1 MKFTHLFVAGL
12 SAAALLFQACTTSA
26 SDEEILSPYMD
37 EDAFSRLPKAQ
48 QELIFTNFFLQAMYV
63 NAETE
68 VKDVNK
74 YLDEGAKNGFTE
86 DDYEFPDVSYM
97 YSTLSDNFTNYFSP
111 YIAERIL
118 KQLIY
123 SEAGAGIG
131 ADFQEIIE
139 TNCTTDGLCTNSGT
153 LVFKHVYKNGPADK
167 AGVLKGDTLLMIDG
181 REPRNEQ
188 HFRRLEA
195 VFDAGETIPFAIK
208 RGEDTL
214 NISITFDQ
222 YFSPTV
228 FVDMVDSIPVI
239 TVSEFTDTT
248 VLVTGTYGEFL
259 DALEETAGA
268 KSTIIDLRGNPG
280 GTVEHCV
287 NMAAEMLPKNDT
299 IITIISHTLDSITE
313 VPYIDTTTFITEE
326 DGIGAER
333 YYVILAD
340 SNSASCAELMLAG
353 VVSNTKSPVVGQI
366 TYGKAIGQSYLETI
380 AGGVT
385 GITSMR
391 LLDKNWATYQKYG
404 IVPDFEEGDADKA
417 MQKAVELAKEGT
429 AQRTQGYGTVD
440 KGHFTLAKKRGN
452 KELDRGLFRIIRNPR
467 ELYKK

>member
-1 MKFTHLFVAGL
+1 MKFTHLFIAGL

-195 VFDAGETIPFAIK
+195 VFDAGETVPFAIK

-214 NISITFDQ
+214 AVMITFDE
-222 YFSPTV
+222 YFTPTV
-228 FVDMVDSIPVI
+228 FVDTVESIPVI
-239 TVSEFTDTT
+239 TVTEFTDTT
-248 VLVTGTYGEFL
+248 TLVTGTYGEFVA
-259 DALEETAGA
+259 ALEETAGA
-268 KSTIIDLRGNPG
+268 TSTIIDLRGNPG

-287 NMAAEMLPKNDT
+287 NMASELLSKNDT
-299 IITIISHTLDSITE
+299 IITIISHTIDTLTE
-313 VPYIDTTTFITEE
+313 EPYIDTTTYIAEE
-326 DGIGAER
+326 DGIGVGR
-333 YYVILAD
+333 YYVLLAD

-366 TYGKAIGQSYLETI
+366 TYGKAIGQSYLPTI
-380 AGGVT
+380 AGGLT

-391 LLDKNWATYQKYG
+391 LLDKNGQTYQKYG
-404 IVPDFEEGDADKA
+404 IVPDFEEGDSTRALQIA
-417 MQKAVELAKEGT
+417 ATLAKDGT
-429 AQRTQGYGTVD
+429 VKRTQGYGTVD
-440 KGHFTLAKKRGN
+440 KGHFTLAKRQGK
-452 KELDRGLFRIIRNPR
+452 KELDRGLFKIVRNP
-467 ELYKK
+467 KKKLQ

>member
-1 MKFTHLFVAGL
+1 MKFTHLFIAGL

-37 EDAFSRLPKAQ
+37 EDSFNRLPKAQ
-48 QELIFTNFFLQAMYV
+48 QELLFTNFFLQAMYV

-86 DDYEFPDVSYM
+86 GDYEFPDVSYM

-118 KQLIY
+118 KQLVY
-123 SEAGAGIG
+123 SEATAGIG

-167 AGVLKGDTLLMIDG
+167 AGVLKGDTLLTIDG
-181 REPRNEQ
+181 TGPRNEQ

-195 VFDAGETIPFAIK
+195 VFDAGETVPFAIK

-239 TVSEFTDTT
+239 TVTEFTDTT

-313 VPYIDTTTFITEE
+313 EPYIDTTTFITEE

-340 SNSASCAELMLAG
+340 SNSASCAELMVAG
-353 VVSNTKSPVVGQI
+353 VVSNTKSPVVGQT

-380 AGGVT
+380 AGGLT

-391 LLDKNWATYQKYG
+391 LLDKNWGTYQKYG
-404 IVPDFEEGDADKA
+404 IVPDFEEGDSTRALQIA
-417 MQKAVELAKEGT
+417 ATLAKEMQAT
-429 AQRTQGYGTVD
+429 RTQGYGTVD

-452 KELDRGLFRIIRNPR
+452 KELDRGLFRIIRR
-467 ELYKK
+467 

>member
-1 MKFTHLFVAGL
+1 MKFTHLFIAGL

-37 EDAFSRLPKAQ
+37 EDSFNRLPKAQ
-48 QELIFTNFFLQAMYV
+48 QELLFTNFFLQAMYV

-74 YLDEGAKNGFTE
+74 YLDEGTKNGFTE

-118 KQLIY
+118 KQLVY
-123 SEAGAGIG
+123 SEATAGIG

-167 AGVLKGDTLLMIDG
+167 AGVLKGDTLLTIDG
-181 REPRNEQ
+181 TGPRNEQ

-195 VFDAGETIPFAIK
+195 VFDAGETVPFAIK

-239 TVSEFTDTT
+239 TVTEFTDTT

-299 IITIISHTLDSITE
+299 IITIISHTIDTLTE
-313 VPYIDTTTFITEE
+313 EPYIDTTTFITEE

-340 SNSASCAELMLAG
+340 SNSASCAELMVAG
-353 VVSNTKSPVVGQI
+353 VVSNTKSPVVGQT

-380 AGGVT
+380 AGGLT

-391 LLDKNWATYQKYG
+391 LLDKNGQTYQKYG
-404 IVPDFEEGDADKA
+404 IVPDFEEGDSTRALQIA
-417 MQKAVELAKEGT
+417 ATLAKEMQAT
-429 AQRTQGYGTVD
+429 RTQGYGTVD

-452 KELDRGLFRIIRNPR
+452 KELDRGLFRIIRR
-467 ELYKK
+467 

>member
-1 MKFTHLFVAGL
+1 MKFTHLFIAGL

-37 EDAFSRLPKAQ
+37 EDSFSRLPKAQ

-118 KQLIY
+118 KQLVY
-123 SEAGAGIG
+123 SEATAGIG

-167 AGVLKGDTLLMIDG
+167 AGVLKGDTLLTIDG
-181 REPRNEQ
+181 TGPRNEQ

-195 VFDAGETIPFAIK
+195 VFDAGETVPFAIK

-239 TVSEFTDTT
+239 TVTEFTDTT

-299 IITIISHTLDSITE
+299 IITIISHTIDSLTE
-313 VPYIDTTTFITEE
+313 EPYIDTTTFITEE

-340 SNSASCAELMLAG
+340 SNSASCAELMVAG

-380 AGGVT
+380 AGGLT

-391 LLDKNWATYQKYG
+391 LLDKNGQTYQKYG
-404 IVPDFEEGDADKA
+404 IVPDFEEGDSNKA

-452 KELDRGLFRIIRNPR
+452 KELDRGLFRIIRR
-467 ELYKK
+467 

>member
-1 MKFTHLFVAGL
+1 MKFTHLFIAGL

-37 EDAFSRLPKAQ
+37 EESFSRLPKAQ
-48 QELIFTNFFLQAMYV
+48 QELLFTNFFLQAMYV

-118 KQLIY
+118 KQLVY
-123 SEAGAGIG
+123 SEATAGIG

-167 AGVLKGDTLLMIDG
+167 AGVLKGDTLLTIDG
-181 REPRNEQ
+181 TGPRNEQ

-195 VFDAGETIPFAIK
+195 VFDAGETVPFAIK

-299 IITIISHTLDSITE
+299 IITIISHTIDSLTE
-313 VPYIDTTTFITEE
+313 EPYIDTTTYITEE

-340 SNSASCAELMLAG
+340 SNSASCAELMTAG
-353 VVSNTKSPVVGQI
+353 VVSNTKSPVVGQT

-380 AGGVT
+380 AGGLT

-391 LLDKNWATYQKYG
+391 LLDKNWGTYQKYG
-404 IVPDFEEGDADKA
+404 IVPDFEEGDSNKA

-429 AQRTQGYGTVD
+429 AQRTQGYVTVD
-440 KGHFTLAKKRGN
+440 KGHFTLAKKHGN
-452 KELDRGLFRIIRNPR
+452 KELDRGLFRIIRR
-467 ELYKK
+467 

>member
-1 MKFTHLFVAGL
+1 MKFTHLFIAGL

-37 EDAFSRLPKAQ
+37 EESFSRLPKAQ
-48 QELIFTNFFLQAMYV
+48 QELLFTNFFLQAMYV

-118 KQLIY
+118 KQLVY
-123 SEAGAGIG
+123 SEATAGIG

-167 AGVLKGDTLLMIDG
+167 AGVLKGDTLLTIDG
-181 REPRNEQ
+181 TGPRNEQ

-195 VFDAGETIPFAIK
+195 VFDAGETVPFAIK

-239 TVSEFTDTT
+239 TVTEFTDTT

-287 NMAAEMLPKNDT
+287 NMAAEMLPKYR
-299 IITIISHTLDSITE
+299 SRALLRDS
-313 VPYIDTTTFITEE
+313 
-326 DGIGAER
+326 R
-333 YYVILAD
+333 R
-340 SNSASCAELMLAG
+340 
-353 VVSNTKSPVVGQI
+353 Q
-366 TYGKAIGQSYLETI
+366 Q
-380 AGGVT
+380 
-385 GITSMR
+385 
-391 LLDKNWATYQKYG
+391 
-404 IVPDFEEGDADKA
+404 
-417 MQKAVELAKEGT
+417 
-429 AQRTQGYGTVD
+429 
-440 KGHFTLAKKRGN
+440 
-452 KELDRGLFRIIRNPR
+452 
-467 ELYKK
+467 

>member
-1 MKFTHLFVAGL
+1 MKFTHLFIAGL

-195 VFDAGETIPFAIK
+195 VFDAGETVPFAIK

-239 TVSEFTDTT
+239 TVTEFTDTT
-248 VLVTGTYGEFL
+248 TLVTGTYGEFVA
-259 DALEETAGA
+259 ALEETAGA
-268 KSTIIDLRGNPG
+268 TSTIIDLRGNPG

-287 NMAAEMLPKNDT
+287 NMASELLSKNDT
-299 IITIISHTLDSITE
+299 IITIISHTIDTLTE
-313 VPYIDTTTFITEE
+313 EPYIDTTTYIAEE
-326 DGIGAER
+326 DGIGVGR
-333 YYVILAD
+333 YYVLLAD

-366 TYGKAIGQSYLETI
+366 TYGKAIGQSYLPTI
-380 AGGVT
+380 AGGLT

-391 LLDKNWATYQKYG
+391 LLDKNGQTYQKYG
-404 IVPDFEEGDADKA
+404 IVPDFEEGDSTRALQIA
-417 MQKAVELAKEGT
+417 ATLAKDGT
-429 AQRTQGYGTVD
+429 VKRTQGYGTVD
-440 KGHFTLAKKRGN
+440 KGHFTLAKRQGK
-452 KELDRGLFRIIRNPR
+452 KELDRGLFKIVRNP
-467 ELYKK
+467 KKKLQ

>member
-1 MKFTHLFVAGL
+1 MKFTHLFIAGL

-37 EDAFSRLPKAQ
+37 EDSFSRLPKAQ

-118 KQLIY
+118 KQLVY
-123 SEAGAGIG
+123 SEASAGIG

-167 AGVLKGDTLLMIDG
+167 AGVLKGDTLLTIDG
-181 REPRNEQ
+181 TGPRNEQ

-195 VFDAGETIPFAIK
+195 VFDAGETVPFAIK

-239 TVSEFTDTT
+239 TVTEFTDTT

-299 IITIISHTLDSITE
+299 IITIISHTIDSLTE
-313 VPYIDTTTFITEE
+313 EPYIDTTTFITEE

-340 SNSASCAELMLAG
+340 SNSASCAELMVAG

-380 AGGVT
+380 AGGLT

-391 LLDKNWATYQKYG
+391 LLDKNGQTYQKYG
-404 IVPDFEEGDADKA
+404 IVPDFEEGDSNKA

-452 KELDRGLFRIIRNPR
+452 KELDRGLFRIIRR
-467 ELYKK
+467 

>member
-1 MKFTHLFVAGL
+1 MKFTHLFIAGL

-118 KQLIY
+118 KQLVY
-123 SEAGAGIG
+123 SEATAGIG

-167 AGVLKGDTLLMIDG
+167 AGVLKGDTLLTIDG
-181 REPRNEQ
+181 TGPRNEQ

-195 VFDAGETIPFAIK
+195 VFDAGETVPFAIK

-239 TVSEFTDTT
+239 TVTEFTDTT

-299 IITIISHTLDSITE
+299 IITIISHTIDSLTE
-313 VPYIDTTTFITEE
+313 EPYIDTTTFITEE

-340 SNSASCAELMLAG
+340 SNSASCAELMVAG
-353 VVSNTKSPVVGQI
+353 VVSNTKSPVVGQT

-380 AGGVT
+380 AGGLT

-391 LLDKNWATYQKYG
+391 LLDKNGQTYQKYG
-404 IVPDFEEGDADKA
+404 IVPDFEEGDSTRALQIA
-417 MQKAVELAKEGT
+417 ATLAKEMQAT
-429 AQRTQGYGTVD
+429 RTQGYGTVD

-452 KELDRGLFRIIRNPR
+452 KELDRGLFRIIRR
-467 ELYKK
+467 

>member
-1 MKFTHLFVAGL
+1 MKYTHLFIAGL

-37 EDAFSRLPKAQ
+37 EESFSRLPKAQ
-48 QELIFTNFFLQAMYV
+48 QELLFTNFFLQAMYV

-118 KQLIY
+118 KQLVY
-123 SEAGAGIG
+123 SEATAGIG

-167 AGVLKGDTLLMIDG
+167 AGVLKGDTLLTIDG
-181 REPRNEQ
+181 TGPRNEQ

-195 VFDAGETIPFAIK
+195 VFDAGETVPFAIK

-239 TVSEFTDTT
+239 TVTEFTDTT

-299 IITIISHTLDSITE
+299 IITIISHTIDSLTE
-313 VPYIDTTTFITEE
+313 EPYIDTTTYITEE

-340 SNSASCAELMLAG
+340 SNSASCAELMTAG
-353 VVSNTKSPVVGQI
+353 VVSNTKSPVVGQT

-380 AGGVT
+380 AGGLT

-391 LLDKNWATYQKYG
+391 LLDKNWGTYQKYG

-440 KGHFTLAKKRGN
+440 KGHFTLAKKHSN
-452 KELDRGLFRIIRNPR
+452 KELDRGLFRIIRR
-467 ELYKK
+467 

>member
-1 MKFTHLFVAGL
+1 MKFTHLFIAGL

-37 EDAFSRLPKAQ
+37 EDSFNRLPKAQ
-48 QELIFTNFFLQAMYV
+48 QELLFTNFFLQAMYV

-118 KQLIY
+118 KQLVY
-123 SEAGAGIG
+123 SEATAGIG

-167 AGVLKGDTLLMIDG
+167 AGVLKGDTLLTIDG
-181 REPRNEQ
+181 TGPRNEQ

-195 VFDAGETIPFAIK
+195 VFDAGETVPFAIK

-239 TVSEFTDTT
+239 TVTEFTDTT

-299 IITIISHTLDSITE
+299 IITIISHTIDTLTE
-313 VPYIDTTTFITEE
+313 EPYIDTTTFITEE

-340 SNSASCAELMLAG
+340 SNSASCAELMVAG
-353 VVSNTKSPVVGQI
+353 VVSNTKSPVVGQT

-380 AGGVT
+380 AGGLT

-391 LLDKNWATYQKYG
+391 LLDKNGQTYQKYG
-404 IVPDFEEGDADKA
+404 IVPDFEEGDSTRALQIA
-417 MQKAVELAKEGT
+417 ATLAKEMQAT
-429 AQRTQGYGTVD
+429 RTQGYGTVD

-452 KELDRGLFRIIRNPR
+452 KELDRGLFRIIRR
-467 ELYKK
+467 

>member
-1 MKFTHLFVAGL
+1 MKFTHLFIAGL

-37 EDAFSRLPKAQ
+37 EDSFSRLPKAQ

-118 KQLIY
+118 KQLVY
-123 SEAGAGIG
+123 SEASAGIG

-167 AGVLKGDTLLMIDG
+167 AGVLKGDTLLTIDG
-181 REPRNEQ
+181 TGPRNEQ

-195 VFDAGETIPFAIK
+195 VFDAGETVPFAIK

-239 TVSEFTDTT
+239 TVTEFTDTT

-299 IITIISHTLDSITE
+299 IITIISHTIDTLTE
-313 VPYIDTTTFITEE
+313 EPYIDTTTFITEE
-326 DGIGAER
+326 DGIGTER

-340 SNSASCAELMLAG
+340 SNSASCAELMVAG
-353 VVSNTKSPVVGQI
+353 VVSNTESPVVGQT

-380 AGGVT
+380 AGGLT

-391 LLDKNWATYQKYG
+391 LLDKNGQTYQKYG
-404 IVPDFEEGDADKA
+404 IVPDFEEGDSTRALQIA
-417 MQKAVELAKEGT
+417 ATLAKEMQAT
-429 AQRTQGYGTVD
+429 RTQGYGTVD

-452 KELDRGLFRIIRNPR
+452 KELDRGLFRIIRR
-467 ELYKK
+467 

>member
-1 MKFTHLFVAGL
+1 MKFTHLFIAGL

-37 EDAFSRLPKAQ
+37 EESFSRLPKAQ
-48 QELIFTNFFLQAMYV
+48 QELLFTNFFLQAMYV

-118 KQLIY
+118 KQLVY
-123 SEAGAGIG
+123 SEATAGIG

-167 AGVLKGDTLLMIDG
+167 AGVLKGDTLLTIDG
-181 REPRNEQ
+181 TGPRNEQ

-195 VFDAGETIPFAIK
+195 VFDAGETVPFAIK

-239 TVSEFTDTT
+239 TVTEFTDTT

-299 IITIISHTLDSITE
+299 IITIISHTIDSLTE
-313 VPYIDTTTFITEE
+313 EPYIDTTTYITEE

-340 SNSASCAELMLAG
+340 SNSASCAELMTAG
-353 VVSNTKSPVVGQI
+353 VVSNTKSPVVGQT

-380 AGGVT
+380 AGGLT

-391 LLDKNWATYQKYG
+391 LLDKNWGTYQKYG
-404 IVPDFEEGDADKA
+404 IVPDFEEGDAGKA

-440 KGHFTLAKKRGN
+440 KGHFTLAKKHSN
-452 KELDRGLFRIIRNPR
+452 KELDRGLFRIIRR
-467 ELYKK
+467 

>member
-1 MKFTHLFVAGL
+1 MKFTHLFIAGL

-37 EDAFSRLPKAQ
+37 EESFSRLPKAQ
-48 QELIFTNFFLQAMYV
+48 QELLFTNFFLQAMYV

-118 KQLIY
+118 KQLVY
-123 SEAGAGIG
+123 SEATAGIG

-167 AGVLKGDTLLMIDG
+167 AGVLKGDTLLTIDG
-181 REPRNEQ
+181 TGPRNEQ

-195 VFDAGETIPFAIK
+195 VFDAGETVPFAIK

-299 IITIISHTLDSITE
+299 IITIISHTIDSLTE
-313 VPYIDTTTFITEE
+313 EPYIDTTTFITEE

-340 SNSASCAELMLAG
+340 SNSASCAELMVAG
-353 VVSNTKSPVVGQI
+353 VVSNTKSPVVGQT

-380 AGGVT
+380 AGGLT

-391 LLDKNWATYQKYG
+391 LLDKNWGTYQKYG

-429 AQRTQGYGTVD
+429 AQRAQGYGTVD

-452 KELDRGLFRIIRNPR
+452 KELDRGLFRIIRR
-467 ELYKK
+467 

>member
-1 MKFTHLFVAGL
+1 MKFTHLFIAGL

-37 EDAFSRLPKAQ
+37 EESFSRLPKAQ
-48 QELIFTNFFLQAMYV
+48 QELLFTNFFLQAMYV

-118 KQLIY
+118 KQLVY
-123 SEAGAGIG
+123 SEATAGIG

-167 AGVLKGDTLLMIDG
+167 AGVLKGDTLLTIDG
-181 REPRNEQ
+181 TGPRNEQ

-195 VFDAGETIPFAIK
+195 VFDAGETVPFAIK

-239 TVSEFTDTT
+239 TVTEFTDTT

-299 IITIISHTLDSITE
+299 IITIISHTIDSLTE
-313 VPYIDTTTFITEE
+313 EPYIDTTTFITEE

-340 SNSASCAELMLAG
+340 SNSASCAELMTAG
-353 VVSNTKSPVVGQI
+353 VVSNTKSPVVGQT

-380 AGGVT
+380 AGGLT

-391 LLDKNWATYQKYG
+391 LLDKNWETYQKYG
-404 IVPDFEEGDADKA
+404 IVPDFEEGDSDKA

>member
-1 MKFTHLFVAGL
+1 MKFTHLFIAGL

-48 QELIFTNFFLQAMYV
+48 QELLFTNFFLQAMYV

-118 KQLIY
+118 KQLVY
-123 SEAGAGIG
+123 SEATAGIG

-167 AGVLKGDTLLMIDG
+167 AGVLKGDTLLTIDG
-181 REPRNEQ
+181 TGPRNEQ

-195 VFDAGETIPFAIK
+195 VFDAGETVPFAIK

-299 IITIISHTLDSITE
+299 IITIISHTIDTLTE
-313 VPYIDTTTFITEE
+313 EPYIDTTTFITEE

-340 SNSASCAELMLAG
+340 SNSASCAELMVAG
-353 VVSNTKSPVVGQI
+353 VVSNTKSPVVGQT

-380 AGGVT
+380 AGGLT

-391 LLDKNWATYQKYG
+391 LLDKNWGTYQKYG
-404 IVPDFEEGDADKA
+404 IVPDFEEGDSNKA

-452 KELDRGLFRIIRNPR
+452 KELDRGLFRIIRR
-467 ELYKK
+467 

>member
-1 MKFTHLFVAGL
+1 MKFKHLFIAGL

-37 EDAFSRLPKAQ
+37 EESFSRLPKAQ
-48 QELIFTNFFLQAMYV
+48 QELLFTNFFLQAMYV

-118 KQLIY
+118 KQLVY
-123 SEAGAGIG
+123 SEATAGIG

-167 AGVLKGDTLLMIDG
+167 AGVLKGDTLLTIDG
-181 REPRNEQ
+181 TGPRNEQ

-195 VFDAGETIPFAIK
+195 VFDAGETVPFAIK

-239 TVSEFTDTT
+239 TVTEFTDTT

-299 IITIISHTLDSITE
+299 IITIISHTIDSLTE
-313 VPYIDTTTFITEE
+313 EPYIDTTTYITEE

-340 SNSASCAELMLAG
+340 SNSASCAELMTAG
-353 VVSNTKSPVVGQI
+353 VVSNTKSPVVGQT

-380 AGGVT
+380 AGGLT

-391 LLDKNWATYQKYG
+391 LLDKNWGTYQKYG
-404 IVPDFEEGDADKA
+404 IVPDFEEGDAGKA

-440 KGHFTLAKKRGN
+440 KGHFTLAKKHSN
-452 KELDRGLFRIIRNPR
+452 KELDRGLFRIIRR
-467 ELYKK
+467 

>member
-1 MKFTHLFVAGL
+1 MKFTHLFIAGL

-37 EDAFSRLPKAQ
+37 EDSFNRLPKAQ

-118 KQLIY
+118 KQLVY
-123 SEAGAGIG
+123 SEATAGIG

-167 AGVLKGDTLLMIDG
+167 AGVLKGDTLLTIDG
-181 REPRNEQ
+181 TGPRNEQ

-195 VFDAGETIPFAIK
+195 VFDAGETVPFAIK

-239 TVSEFTDTT
+239 TVTEFTDTT

-299 IITIISHTLDSITE
+299 IITIISHTIDTLTE
-313 VPYIDTTTFITEE
+313 EPYIDTTTFITEE

-340 SNSASCAELMLAG
+340 SNSASCAELMVAG
-353 VVSNTKSPVVGQI
+353 VVSNTKSPVVGQT

-380 AGGVT
+380 AGGLT

-391 LLDKNWATYQKYG
+391 LLDKNGQTYQKYG
-404 IVPDFEEGDADKA
+404 IVPDFEEGDSTRALQIA
-417 MQKAVELAKEGT
+417 ATLAKEMQAT
-429 AQRTQGYGTVD
+429 RTQGYGTVD

-452 KELDRGLFRIIRNPR
+452 KELDRGLFRIIRR
-467 ELYKK
+467 

>member
-1 MKFTHLFVAGL
+1 MKFTHLFIAGL

-37 EDAFSRLPKAQ
+37 EESFSRLPKDQ
-48 QELIFTNFFLQAMYV
+48 QELLFTNFFLQAMYV

-118 KQLIY
+118 KQLVY
-123 SEAGAGIG
+123 SEATAGIG

-167 AGVLKGDTLLMIDG
+167 AGVLKGDTLLTIDG
-181 REPRNEQ
+181 TGPRNEQ

-195 VFDAGETIPFAIK
+195 VFDAGETVPFAIK

-239 TVSEFTDTT
+239 TVTEFTDTT

-313 VPYIDTTTFITEE
+313 EPYIDTTTFITEE

-340 SNSASCAELMLAG
+340 SNSASCAELMVAG
-353 VVSNTKSPVVGQI
+353 VVSNTKSPVVGQT

-380 AGGVT
+380 AGGLT

-391 LLDKNWATYQKYG
+391 LLDKNWGTYQKYG
-404 IVPDFEEGDADKA
+404 IVPDFEEGDSTRALQIA
-417 MQKAVELAKEGT
+417 ATLAKEMQAT
-429 AQRTQGYGTVD
+429 RTQGYGTVD

-452 KELDRGLFRIIRNPR
+452 KELDRGLFRIIRR
-467 ELYKK
+467 

>member
-1 MKFTHLFVAGL
+1 MKFTHLFIAGL

-118 KQLIY
+118 KQLVY
-123 SEAGAGIG
+123 SEATAGIG
-131 ADFQEIIE
+131 ADFQEIVE

-181 REPRNEQ
+181 TGPRNEQ

-195 VFDAGETIPFAIK
+195 VFDAGETVPFAIK

-239 TVSEFTDTT
+239 TVTEFTDTT

-313 VPYIDTTTFITEE
+313 EPYIDTTTFITEE

-340 SNSASCAELMLAG
+340 SNSASCAELMTAG
-353 VVSNTKSPVVGQI
+353 VVSNTKSPVVGQT

-380 AGGVT
+380 AGGLT

-391 LLDKNWATYQKYG
+391 LLDKNGQTYQKYG
-404 IVPDFEEGDADKA
+404 IVPDFEEGDSTRALQIA
-417 MQKAVELAKEGT
+417 ATLAKEMQAT
-429 AQRTQGYGTVD
+429 RTQGYGTVD

-452 KELDRGLFRIIRNPR
+452 KELDRGLFRIIRR
-467 ELYKK
+467 

>member
-1 MKFTHLFVAGL
+1 MKFTHLFIAGL

-37 EDAFSRLPKAQ
+37 EDSFSRLPKAQ
-48 QELIFTNFFLQAMYV
+48 QELLFTNFFLQAMYV

-118 KQLIY
+118 KQLVY
-123 SEAGAGIG
+123 SEATAGIG

-181 REPRNEQ
+181 TGPRNEQ

-195 VFDAGETIPFAIK
+195 VFDAGETVPFAIK

-239 TVSEFTDTT
+239 TVTEFTDTT

-268 KSTIIDLRGNPG
+268 KSPSIDLRGNPG

-299 IITIISHTLDSITE
+299 IITIISHTIDSLTE
-313 VPYIDTTTFITEE
+313 EPYIDTTTFITEE

-340 SNSASCAELMLAG
+340 SNSASCAELMVAG
-353 VVSNTKSPVVGQI
+353 VVSNTKSPVVGQT
-366 TYGKAIGQSYLETI
+366 TYGKAIGQSYLPTI
-380 AGGVT
+380 AGGLT

-391 LLDKNWATYQKYG
+391 LLDKNWGTYQK
-404 IVPDFEEGDADKA
+404 
-417 MQKAVELAKEGT
+417 
-429 AQRTQGYGTVD
+429 
-440 KGHFTLAKKRGN
+440 
-452 KELDRGLFRIIRNPR
+452 
-467 ELYKK
+467 

>member
-1 MKFTHLFVAGL
+1 MKFTHLFIAGL

-118 KQLIY
+118 KQLVY
-123 SEAGAGIG
+123 SEATAGIG
-131 ADFQEIIE
+131 ADFQEIVE

-167 AGVLKGDTLLMIDG
+167 AGVLKGDTLLTIDG
-181 REPRNEQ
+181 TGPRNEQ

-195 VFDAGETIPFAIK
+195 VFDAGETVPFAIK

-239 TVSEFTDTT
+239 TVTEFTDTT

-299 IITIISHTLDSITE
+299 IITIISHTIDTLTE
-313 VPYIDTTTFITEE
+313 EPYIDTTTFITEE

-340 SNSASCAELMLAG
+340 SNSASCAELMTAG
-353 VVSNTKSPVVGQI
+353 VVSNTKSPVVGQT

-380 AGGVT
+380 AGGLT

-391 LLDKNWATYQKYG
+391 LLDKNGQTYQKYG
-404 IVPDFEEGDADKA
+404 IVPDFEEGDSTRALQIA
-417 MQKAVELAKEGT
+417 ATLAKEMQAT
-429 AQRTQGYGTVD
+429 RTQGYGTVD

-452 KELDRGLFRIIRNPR
+452 KELDRGLFRIIRR
-467 ELYKK
+467 

>member
-1 MKFTHLFVAGL
+1 
-12 SAAALLFQACTTSA
+12 
-26 SDEEILSPYMD
+26 
-37 EDAFSRLPKAQ
+37 
-48 QELIFTNFFLQAMYV
+48 
-63 NAETE
+63 
-68 VKDVNK
+68 
-74 YLDEGAKNGFTE
+74 
-86 DDYEFPDVSYM
+86 
-97 YSTLSDNFTNYFSP
+97 
-111 YIAERIL
+111 
-118 KQLIY
+118 
-123 SEAGAGIG
+123 
-131 ADFQEIIE
+131 
-139 TNCTTDGLCTNSGT
+139 
-153 LVFKHVYKNGPADK
+153 VYKNGPADK

-340 SNSASCAELMLAG
+340 SNSASCAELMVAG

-440 KGHFTLAKKRGN
+440 KGHFTLAKRQGK
-452 KELDRGLFRIIRNPR
+452 KELDSGLFRIVRNP
-467 ELYKK
+467 KKKMQ

>member
-1 MKFTHLFVAGL
+1 MKFTHLFIAGL

-37 EDAFSRLPKAQ
+37 EDSFSRLPKAQ
-48 QELIFTNFFLQAMYV
+48 QELLFTNFFLQAMYV

-118 KQLIY
+118 KQLVY
-123 SEAGAGIG
+123 SEATAGIG

-167 AGVLKGDTLLMIDG
+167 AGVLKGDTLLTIDG
-181 REPRNEQ
+181 TGPRNEQ

-195 VFDAGETIPFAIK
+195 VFDAGETAPFAIK

-239 TVSEFTDTT
+239 TVTEFTDTT

-299 IITIISHTLDSITE
+299 IITIISHTIDSLTE
-313 VPYIDTTTFITEE
+313 EPYIDTTTFITEE

-340 SNSASCAELMLAG
+340 SNSASCAELMVAG
-353 VVSNTKSPVVGQI
+353 VVSNTKSPVVGQT

-380 AGGVT
+380 AGGLT

-391 LLDKNWATYQKYG
+391 LLDKNWGTYQKYG
-404 IVPDFEEGDADKA
+404 IVPDFEEGDSTRALQIA
-417 MQKAVELAKEGT
+417 ATLAKEMQAT
-429 AQRTQGYGTVD
+429 RTQGYGTVD

-452 KELDRGLFRIIRNPR
+452 KELDRGLFRIIRR
-467 ELYKK
+467 

>member
-1 MKFTHLFVAGL
+1 MKFTHLFIAGL

-48 QELIFTNFFLQAMYV
+48 QELLFTNFFLQAMYV

-118 KQLIY
+118 KQLVY
-123 SEAGAGIG
+123 SEATAGIG

-239 TVSEFTDTT
+239 TVTEFTDTT

-299 IITIISHTLDSITE
+299 IITIISHTLDSLTE
-313 VPYIDTTTFITEE
+313 EPYIDTTTFITEE

-340 SNSASCAELMLAG
+340 SNSASCAELMTAG
-353 VVSNTKSPVVGQI
+353 VVSNTKSPVVGQT

-380 AGGVT
+380 AGGLT

-391 LLDKNWATYQKYG
+391 LLDKNGQTYQKYG
-404 IVPDFEEGDADKA
+404 IVPDFEEGDSTRALQIA
-417 MQKAVELAKEGT
+417 ATLAKEMQAT
-429 AQRTQGYGTVD
+429 RTQGYGTVD

>member
-48 QELIFTNFFLQAMYV
+48 QELLFTNFFLQAMYV

-118 KQLIY
+118 KQLVY
-123 SEAGAGIG
+123 SEATAGIG

-167 AGVLKGDTLLMIDG
+167 AGVLKGDTLLTIDG
-181 REPRNEQ
+181 TGPRNEQ

-195 VFDAGETIPFAIK
+195 VFDAGETVPFAIK

-239 TVSEFTDTT
+239 TVTEFTDTT

-299 IITIISHTLDSITE
+299 IITIISHTIDTLTE
-313 VPYIDTTTFITEE
+313 EPYIDTTTFITEE

-340 SNSASCAELMLAG
+340 SNSASCAELMVAG
-353 VVSNTKSPVVGQI
+353 VVSNTKSPVVGQT

-380 AGGVT
+380 AGGLT

-391 LLDKNWATYQKYG
+391 LLDKNWGTYQKYG
-404 IVPDFEEGDADKA
+404 IVPDFEEGDSTRALQIA
-417 MQKAVELAKEGT
+417 ATLAKEMQAT
-429 AQRTQGYGTVD
+429 RTQGYGTVD

-452 KELDRGLFRIIRNPR
+452 KELDRGLFRIIRR
-467 ELYKK
+467 

>member
-1 MKFTHLFVAGL
+1 MKFTHLFIAGL

-37 EDAFSRLPKAQ
+37 EESFSRLPKAQ
-48 QELIFTNFFLQAMYV
+48 QELLFTNFFLQAMYV

-118 KQLIY
+118 KQLVY
-123 SEAGAGIG
+123 SEATAGIG

-167 AGVLKGDTLLMIDG
+167 AGVLKGDTLLTIDG
-181 REPRNEQ
+181 TGPRNEQ

-195 VFDAGETIPFAIK
+195 VFDAGETVPFAIK

-239 TVSEFTDTT
+239 TITEFTDTT

-313 VPYIDTTTFITEE
+313 EPYIDTTTYITEE

-340 SNSASCAELMLAG
+340 SNSASCAELMVAG
-353 VVSNTKSPVVGQI
+353 VVSNTKSPVVGQT

-380 AGGVT
+380 AGGLT

-391 LLDKNWATYQKYG
+391 LLDKNWGTYQKYG
-404 IVPDFEEGDADKA
+404 IVPDFEEGDSNKA

-440 KGHFTLAKKRGN
+440 KGHFTLAKKHGN
-452 KELDRGLFRIIRNPR
+452 KELDRGLFRIIRR
-467 ELYKK
+467 

>member
-1 MKFTHLFVAGL
+1 MKFTHLFIAGL

-37 EDAFSRLPKAQ
+37 EESFSRLPKAQ
-48 QELIFTNFFLQAMYV
+48 QELLFTNFFLQAMYV

-118 KQLIY
+118 KQLVY
-123 SEAGAGIG
+123 SEATAGIG

-167 AGVLKGDTLLMIDG
+167 AGVLKGDTLLTIDG
-181 REPRNEQ
+181 TGPRNEQ

-195 VFDAGETIPFAIK
+195 VFDAGETVPFAIK

-299 IITIISHTLDSITE
+299 IITIISHTIDSLTE
-313 VPYIDTTTFITEE
+313 EPYIDTTTFITEE

-340 SNSASCAELMLAG
+340 SNSASCAELMVAG
-353 VVSNTKSPVVGQI
+353 VVSNTKSPVVGQT

-380 AGGVT
+380 AGGLT

-391 LLDKNWATYQKYG
+391 LLDKNWGTYQKYG
-404 IVPDFEEGDADKA
+404 IVPDFEEGDSNKA

-429 AQRTQGYGTVD
+429 AQRAQGYGTVD

-452 KELDRGLFRIIRNPR
+452 KELDRGLFRIIRR
-467 ELYKK
+467 

>member
-1 MKFTHLFVAGL
+1 MKFTHLFIAGL

-48 QELIFTNFFLQAMYV
+48 QELLFTNFFLQAMYV

-74 YLDEGAKNGFTE
+74 YLDEGAKKGFTE

-118 KQLIY
+118 KQLVY
-123 SEAGAGIG
+123 SEATAGIG

-167 AGVLKGDTLLMIDG
+167 AGVLKGDTLLTIDG
-181 REPRNEQ
+181 TGPRNEQ

-195 VFDAGETIPFAIK
+195 VFDAGETVPFAIK

-299 IITIISHTLDSITE
+299 IITIISHTIDSLTE
-313 VPYIDTTTFITEE
+313 EPYIDTTTFITEE

-340 SNSASCAELMLAG
+340 SNSASCAELMTAG
-353 VVSNTKSPVVGQI
+353 VVSNTKSPVVGQT

-380 AGGVT
+380 AGGLT

-391 LLDKNWATYQKYG
+391 LLDKNGQTYQKYG
-404 IVPDFEEGDADKA
+404 IVPDFEEGDSTRALQIA
-417 MQKAVELAKEGT
+417 ATLAKEMQAT
-429 AQRTQGYGTVD
+429 RTQGYGTVD

>member
-1 MKFTHLFVAGL
+1 MKFTHLFIAGL

-48 QELIFTNFFLQAMYV
+48 QELLFTNFFLQAMYV

-118 KQLIY
+118 KQLVY
-123 SEAGAGIG
+123 SEATAGIG

-167 AGVLKGDTLLMIDG
+167 AGVLKGDTLLTIDG
-181 REPRNEQ
+181 TGPRNEQ

-195 VFDAGETIPFAIK
+195 VFDAGETAPFAIK

-239 TVSEFTDTT
+239 TVTEFTDTT

-313 VPYIDTTTFITEE
+313 EPYIDTTTFITEE

-340 SNSASCAELMLAG
+340 SNSASCAELMVAG
-353 VVSNTKSPVVGQI
+353 VVSNTKSPVVGQT

-380 AGGVT
+380 AGGLT

-391 LLDKNWATYQKYG
+391 LLDKNWGTYQKYG
-404 IVPDFEEGDADKA
+404 IVPDFEEGDSTRALQIA
-417 MQKAVELAKEGT
+417 ATLAKEMQAT
-429 AQRTQGYGTVD
+429 RTQGYGTVD

-452 KELDRGLFRIIRNPR
+452 KELDRGLFRIIRR
-467 ELYKK
+467 